1 MQVKSDGDSL
11 IGISLEF
18 LSNEGEVMLVLLAS
32 HGNALLTMN
41 QFSSKFN
48 KVIMPH
54 RVIRP
59 ESSDGWVLQEN
70 VIAMSGYT
78 LTEIRTVCYKL
89 RPQLAEQQ
97 ISEYYAVL
105 GHLSIQT
112 SGQNVQFP
120 PSSSWAVVGQDVTW
134 KAGRDKSKSVSFTVL
149 WRLKDGIDYNDIE
162 KYIVYIEKT
171 PEADAN
177 LDVKL
182 QAVQEF
188 LGTALVEV
196 FYVSDLLVPSGI
208 SSLKFIIQVHG
219 VDGTCQPL
227 DDSPFFQ
234 LDVEG

>member
-97 ISEYYAVL
+97 ISEYYVVL
-105 GHLSIQT
+105 GQ
-112 SGQNVQFP
+112 
-120 PSSSWAVVGQDVTW
+120 W
-134 KAGRDKSKSVSFTVL
+134 
-149 WRLKDGIDYNDIE
+149 
-162 KYIVYIEKT
+162 
-171 PEADAN
+171 
-177 LDVKL
+177 
-182 QAVQEF
+182 
-188 LGTALVEV
+188 
-196 FYVSDLLVPSGI
+196 
-208 SSLKFIIQVHG
+208 SSLNPNFWSECTISAFFMGSCGSRCNMESWPRQIQVG
-219 VDGTCQPL
+219 LFYCPL
-227 DDSPFFQ
+227 
-234 LDVEG
+234 EIKGWN

>member
-1 MQVKSDGDSL
+1 
-11 IGISLEF
+11 
-18 LSNEGEVMLVLLAS
+18 MLVLLAS

-120 PSSSWAVVGQDVTW
+120 PSSLWAVVGQDVTW